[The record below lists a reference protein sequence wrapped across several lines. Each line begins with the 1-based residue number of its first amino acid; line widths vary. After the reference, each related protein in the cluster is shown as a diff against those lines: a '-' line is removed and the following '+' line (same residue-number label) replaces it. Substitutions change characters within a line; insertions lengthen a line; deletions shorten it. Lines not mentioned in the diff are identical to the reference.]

1 MSMKNTIGLGDL
13 VEKVINFVTLGYGKK
28 IATAI
33 AKFFGYKDCG
43 CDKRKDDLN
52 KIQIKR

>member
-1 MSMKNTIGLGDL
+1 MKNTIGLGDL
-13 VEKVINFVTLGYGKK
+13 VEKVINFITLGYGKK